1 MMHAPAWSPGDL
13 ASPSLRWSARG
24 ACELL
29 CIAYTCPRRDGA
41 GQITLV
47 NYDLLLTS
55 PLRFHSGPGDSF
67 HFWDP
72 LPLLELRFW
81 KWTRK
86 GLVQANVVKLG
97 GDSQAFPISNLTCT
111 ILVWWCLSCS
121 LSLDKRSP
129 LTMDIIE
136 EELNT
141 LGHGWILFEWIWFSR
156 RMDEFDSLD
165 NCDPDSD
172 LGEG

>member
-55 PLRFHSGPGDSF
+55 PLRFHSGPGASF

-81 KWTRK
+81 QFPDAWGYTPNCEKDGDGDGDGDDDGDGLLFLQNLNSTSSWSWTDNSAWALSS
-86 GLVQANVVKLG
+86 GTVVCPVPTG
-97 GDSQAFPISNLTCT
+97 NTNTGMMMIMMMVMMIY
-111 ILVWWCLSCS
+111 ILW
-121 LSLDKRSP
+121 
-129 LTMDIIE
+129 
-136 EELNT
+136 
-141 LGHGWILFEWIWFSR
+141 
-156 RMDEFDSLD
+156 
-165 NCDPDSD
+165 
-172 LGEG
+172 